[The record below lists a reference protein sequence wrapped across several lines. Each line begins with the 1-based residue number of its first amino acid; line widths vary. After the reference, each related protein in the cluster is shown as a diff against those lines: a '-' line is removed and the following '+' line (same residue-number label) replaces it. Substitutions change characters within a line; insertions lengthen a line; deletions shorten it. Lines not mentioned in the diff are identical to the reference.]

1 VGQSAEEL
9 RQEIA
14 ETRGDLGV
22 TVDAITDHVSPSRV
36 MAHQKDRLA
45 SRWTS
50 VKESVMG
57 SAPDLSGVQ
66 SSASGAADTV
76 THLPESAVN
85 RAQGQPVM
93 AGVIAFGLGFLAA
106 AVFPGSQTEGQI
118 AQRLQEASQPVADE
132 LKQAGQGAVSALK
145 EPARDAAEQLKDSAT
160 SGAARVREVAQDAAQ
175 NTADAA
181 SDARDHVTDQAAQSA
196 ERVKG

>member
-1 VGQSAEEL
+1 MGQSAEEL

-36 MAHQKDRLA
+36 VAHQKERLT

-66 SSASGAADTV
+66 SAGAGAVDTV

-106 AVFPGSQTEGQI
+106 AMFPGSQTEGQI

-132 LKQAGQGAVSALK
+132 LKQAGQEAVSTLK

-160 SGAARVREVAQDAAQ
+160 SGAAQVRQVAEDAAQ
-175 NTADAA
+175 HTADATN
-181 SDARDHVTDQAAQSA
+181 DAKDQVSDQAAQSA
-196 ERVKG
+196 ERVRG

>member
-1 VGQSAEEL
+1 MGKSAEEL

-50 VKESVMG
+50 VRESVMG
-57 SAPDLSGVQ
+57 HAPDLSEAQ
-66 SSASGAADTV
+66 SSASGAVDTV
-76 THLPESAVN
+76 TRLPESAVN
-85 RAQGQPVM
+85 RTSGQPVM
-93 AGVIAFGLGFLAA
+93 AGVIAFSLGFLTA
-106 AVFPGSQTEGQI
+106 AVFPGSRTEGQI
-118 AQRLQEASQPVADE
+118 AQRLQEASQPVTEE
-132 LKQAGQGAVSALK
+132 LKQAGQEAVTALK
-145 EPARDAAEQLKDSAT
+145 EPARDAVEQLKDSAT
-160 SGAARVREVAQDAAQ
+160 GGAAQVREVAQDAAR
-175 NTADAA
+175 NTAGAA
-181 SDARDHVTDQAAQSA
+181 SEARDQVTDQAAESA